1 MDRITAAEVFVA
13 IVERGSMSA
22 AAEVLDMSRAMVS
35 RYLSEMETWAQARLL
50 HRTTRKLSLTDAGE
64 KTLQRCREMLALAG
78 DMRVE
83 NASGG
88 DSIGGLLR
96 VSCSQSLGQTALGVA
111 VTAFLHRH
119 PRVAVDMQ
127 MNNRTVNLVED
138 RIDLALRITNAL
150 DPNLIARPLA
160 HCASVLCAAPAYLAK
175 QGMPRQLSDLS
186 LHNCLTYTYF
196 GKSLWHFTH
205 DNEPVTVP
213 VSGNLSGNESLVLL
227 SSALEGAGIALQ
239 PRYSV
244 QRHLASGALV
254 PLLTEYRPQDMG
266 IYGIY
271 ASRQHMPPALRAL
284 LDFLVHWFAHDPRW
298 QALQAE

>member
-13 IVERGSMSA
+13 IVDRGSMSA
-22 AAEVLDMSRAMVS
+22 AADVLDMSRAMVS
-35 RYLSEMETWAQARLL
+35 RYLNEMETWAQARLL

-78 DMRVE
+78 DMGVE
-83 NASGG
+83 NAS
-88 DSIGGLLR
+88 DIASISGLLR

-111 VTAFLHRH
+111 VTAFLQRH

-127 MNNRTVNLVED
+127 MNNRSVNLVED

-150 DPNLIARPLA
+150 DPNLIARPLGQ
-160 HCASVLCAAPAYLAK
+160 CASVLCAAPAYLAK

-205 DNEPVTVP
+205 ENEPFTVP

-227 SSALEGAGIALQ
+227 SSALEGAGITLQ

-254 PLLTEYRPQDMG
+254 PLLTEYRAQDMG

-284 LDFLVHWFAHDPRW
+284 LDFLVHWFAHEPRW
-298 QALQAE
+298 LALQAE